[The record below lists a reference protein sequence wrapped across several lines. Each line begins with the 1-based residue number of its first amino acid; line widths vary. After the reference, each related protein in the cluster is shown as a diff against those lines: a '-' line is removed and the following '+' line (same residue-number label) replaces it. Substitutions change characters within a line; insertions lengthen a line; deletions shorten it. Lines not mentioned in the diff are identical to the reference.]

1 MMKTYLLLLII
12 LLLTACNAK
21 QPEGSNDEAPSAD
34 NQLTLEEG
42 QIKMAGILTGRPE
55 EMILSDLLS
64 CNGYVRVP
72 PRNQVSVS
80 LPLEAYVR
88 EIHYHWGEKIEK
100 GKLLAVMEHPE
111 FLKLQEDYIETG
123 NQLELL
129 KADLQRQQLLAE
141 ENAVSEK
148 VLMTARTGYE
158 NTLARHA
165 SLGGQ
170 LKLLGIDPAGVRV
183 DRLRSR
189 VNVYAPVSGYVSH
202 HNIKIG
208 ELMHPGDPIA
218 EMVDITKLNLHL
230 VIYEKDISKV
240 KEGQQ
245 VEFTTETEGKIYR
258 AKVHTRGKAI
268 DPGNRSVDVHAH
280 IENPD
285 DNLLA
290 GMYVKAEIL
299 TGQSKV
305 MAIPEEGVVT
315 EGGKDYLFISQGNS
329 FTKMASGTGLRK
341 DGYVEILSPES
352 LPDKDLVISGA
363 YYLNAE
369 MSGEEE

>member
-1 MMKTYLLLLII
+1 MKTYLLLVII
-12 LLLTACNAK
+12 LLLTACSEK
-21 QPEGSNDEAPSAD
+21 QTEESTGAAELQE
-34 NQLTLEEG
+34 NQLTLDEE
-42 QIKMAGILTGRPE
+42 QIEMAGIVSGRPE
-55 EMILSDLLS
+55 EMILSDVLS

-72 PRNQVSVS
+72 PRSQVSVS
-80 LPLEAYVR
+80 LPVEAYVR
-88 EIHYHWGEKIEK
+88 EIHFHWGEKIDR

-111 FLKLQEDYIETG
+111 FLKLQENYIETG

-129 KADLQRQQLLAE
+129 KADLERQVLLAE

-158 NTLARHA
+158 NNLARHA

-170 LKLLGIDPAGVRV
+170 LKLLGIDPAGVSV
-183 DRLRSR
+183 DNLRSR
-189 VNVYAPVSGYVSH
+189 VNVYAPISGYVAH
-202 HNIKIG
+202 HNIKTG

-218 EMVDITKLNLHL
+218 EIIDITKLNLHL
-230 VIYEKDISKV
+230 VIYEKDISRV
-240 KEGQQ
+240 SAGQQ
-245 VEFTTETEGKIYR
+245 VEFTTETEGQIYWGE
-258 AKVHTRGKAI
+258 VHTKGRTI
-268 DPGNRSVDVHAH
+268 DPGNRSVDIHVH

-290 GMYVKAEIL
+290 GMYVKAGIL

-315 EGGKDYLFISQGNS
+315 EAGKDYIFISQGNS
-329 FTKMASGTGLRK
+329 FTKIAVGTGLRK
-341 DGYVEILSPES
+341 DGFVEILSPES
-352 LPDKDLVISGA
+352 LPDKDLVVAGA

-369 MSGEEE
+369 MSSEEE